1 MNKLLLIL
9 VLAVV
14 YSGIARAEHD
24 FDDMSFNDDE
34 AAALSEQNLQQIL
47 TEFKAVEE
55 SKKECMSPLKDLAFY
70 QRLDKKFILENRSRL
85 LEKVS
90 LTGYVTDQDIK
101 DISDYNTARE
111 PCIKQMI
118 EGLKKIE
125 PKLGMLMEIIQIE
138 ENIDLIE
145 VAKKRLTIGEMN
157 KRAKERE
164 NHAIDISMEFIDR
177 KREESK

>member
-34 AAALSEQNLQQIL
+34 AVALSEQNLQQIL

-85 LEKVS
+85 LEK
-90 LTGYVTDQDIK
+90 
-101 DISDYNTARE
+101 
-111 PCIKQMI
+111 
-118 EGLKKIE
+118 
-125 PKLGMLMEIIQIE
+125 ML
-138 ENIDLIE
+138 NL
-145 VAKKRLTIGEMN
+145 
-157 KRAKERE
+157 
-164 NHAIDISMEFIDR
+164 
-177 KREESK
+177 